1 MKIKNL
7 LLRIKLFII
16 LIIPCV
22 AFAAENQD
30 LSGIAENVV
39 DVGDMMYQF
48 FRAICMVASAGMFL
62 GAILKYQKHR
72 KNPII
77 AKLSDVIMMLVLSG
91 ALLLLAFIP
100 VDFK

>member
-1 MKIKNL
+1 MKIKKTL
-7 LLRIKLFII
+7 IFIFA
-16 LIIPCV
+16 LIIP
-22 AFAAENQD
+22 AILFAESNQD

-39 DVGDMMYQF
+39 NVGDMMYQF
-48 FRAICMVASAGMFL
+48 FRAICMVAAAGLFL

-91 ALLLLAFIP
+91 ALLLLAFLP
-100 VDFK
+100 VNFK